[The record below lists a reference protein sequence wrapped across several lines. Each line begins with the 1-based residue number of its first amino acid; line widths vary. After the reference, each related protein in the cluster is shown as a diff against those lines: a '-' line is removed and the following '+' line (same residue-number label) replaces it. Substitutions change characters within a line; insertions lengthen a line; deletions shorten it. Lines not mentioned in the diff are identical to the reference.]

1 MQNPNTTSISKEDLP
16 RPHFTGEVSMSLILE
31 NQGYFPVTS
40 IKVLFERATQW
51 MNLSDQKSR
60 LHNQRE
66 VKLRKGATVQ
76 DD

>member
-1 MQNPNTTSISKEDLP
+1 
-16 RPHFTGEVSMSLILE
+16 MSLILE
-31 NQGYFPVTS
+31 IQSYFPVTS
-40 IKVLFERATQW
+40 IKVLFERETQW